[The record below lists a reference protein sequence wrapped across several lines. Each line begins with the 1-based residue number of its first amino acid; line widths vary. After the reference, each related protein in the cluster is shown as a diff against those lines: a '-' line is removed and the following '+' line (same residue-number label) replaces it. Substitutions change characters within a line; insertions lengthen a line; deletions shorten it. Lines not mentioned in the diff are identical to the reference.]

1 MARRSHSVLDIRD
14 WRISMGMGIIIG
26 MLIVGLP
33 QLIGLGILISLLALT
48 LKLVEKERI

>member
-1 MARRSHSVLDIRD
+1 MARRSHSVLDVRD
-14 WRISMGMGIIIG
+14 WRIAMGTGIMLG

-33 QLIGLGILISLLALT
+33 QLIGLGILISLLALA